1 MYHSAADVSA
11 MEGTVRRRSQDAS
24 VWCVIVNWNACSET
38 MGRLETLSSASTAL
52 AGVVVVDNGSADNSV
67 ERTRSAYPD
76 VTLIEAGK
84 NLGFAAG
91 NNLGIRHALE
101 SGADYIWL
109 LNNDAN
115 PFPDALEQM
124 LKVAESDSRIGAV
137 GSVLW
142 HADQLNVVQSW
153 GGGKLNL
160 LSGYNTV
167 ARSPRA
173 DEWFDYMCAGS
184 MLVHRE
190 AFLDVGLLNED
201 YFLYWEDV
209 DFGFRLRRAGWKL
222 AVARQAIVPHRGN
235 ASTAGSP
242 HIRDRYFTMSC
253 LRFLDRWSPHPTLA
267 KTLLLTRRMMS
278 RIVRGDMKRL
288 TGVIRGALDYRAHR
302 SPSDRL
308 IEENKI
314 EQPART

>member
-1 MYHSAADVSA
+1 MRQLAA
-11 MEGTVRRRSQDAS
+11 
-24 VWCVIVNWNACSET
+24 
-38 MGRLETLSSASTAL
+38 LSSTSAAL

-67 ERTRSAYPD
+67 AKTRSAYPD

-101 SGADYIWL
+101 SGAEYIWL

-124 LKVAESDSRIGAV
+124 LKVAQSDSQIGAV

-142 HADQLNVVQSW
+142 YADQLNVVQSW

-167 ARSPRA
+167 ARNPRM
-173 DEWFDYMCAGS
+173 DEWFDYMCAAS
-184 MLVHRE
+184 ILVRSE
-190 AFLDVGLLNED
+190 AFLNVGLLDER

-222 AVARQAIVPHRGN
+222 AVAPKAIVPHREN
-235 ASTAGSP
+235 ASTDGSP
-242 HIRDRYFTMSC
+242 HLRDQYFTASC
-253 LRFLDRWSPHPTLA
+253 LRFLDKWSPHPKLA
-267 KTLLLTRRMMS
+267 KTIFLAGRLMNRL
-278 RIVRGDMKRL
+278 VRGEIKRL
-288 TGVIRGALDYRAHR
+288 TGVFRGVQTYRFAQPRRGYCTAMTKHLDE
-302 SPSDRL
+302 SGVN
-308 IEENKI
+308 ENLG
-314 EQPART
+314 R